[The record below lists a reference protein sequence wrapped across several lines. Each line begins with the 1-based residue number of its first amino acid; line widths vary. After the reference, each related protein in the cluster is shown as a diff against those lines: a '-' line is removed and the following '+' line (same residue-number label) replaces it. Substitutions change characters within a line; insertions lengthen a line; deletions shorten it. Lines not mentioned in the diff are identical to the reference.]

1 MKRRFWIVFLLL
13 FVLLLSVSVAAA
25 EDEGEPADT
34 TEETADAPTD
44 TGPTE
49 ETTET
54 PTEAPTPTPSKEDDF
69 YLHFLQEKDEVAEK
83 SKDTMNGILDKIRNF
98 IEVNEADIEKLPG
111 WLRTGYTTFLV
122 CGVCLIPISVIFGIF
137 LYKSH
142 KDNRKWAKRGIL
154 GFCVVVPLVIT
165 FLLIGIP
172 GMYIFFNRGL

>member
-1 MKRRFWIVFLLL
+1 MKRRFWIVFMLL

-34 TEETADAPTD
+34 TEETADAPD
-44 TGPTE
+44 TEPTE

-69 YLHFLQEKDEVAEK
+69 YLHFLQEKDEVTEK

-111 WLRTGYTTFLV
+111 WIRTGYTTFLV